1 MDVKYQYVSEPS
13 NHTRSH
19 QAMKSEK
26 NKRNYLSGLSIT
38 ASLLQGQRFIP
49 QSQVTDTRNLFFF
62 FLNVVI
68 ILFVIW
74 CLKNHQTLLRAG
86 FLLRFRFV
94 SYNKMAEAQQVAQ
107 PACATHVMDR
117 TCSALRPSAHA
128 GFTTVL
134 MVFVLDKLFLLLVF
148 ICC

>member
-19 QAMKSEK
+19 QAMRSEK

-62 FLNVVI
+62 FFKCCDHLICDLMLEKPPNT
-68 ILFVIW
+68 F
-74 CLKNHQTLLRAG
+74 KG
-86 FLLRFRFV
+86 RFSSPV
-94 SYNKMAEAQQVAQ
+94 
-107 PACATHVMDR
+107 
-117 TCSALRPSAHA
+117 
-128 GFTTVL
+128 
-134 MVFVLDKLFLLLVF
+134 
-148 ICC
+148 